1 MLTCLL
7 AIMVNE
13 KLINDNREIKQF
25 DKFEFIEQC
34 KCKVIDIKG
43 DSYMMDWHVIYRE
56 LTSKHN
62 YIKPNPPAT
71 EKQISDVEKSLGCK
85 LPNDLK
91 ELLLDMNGDNWLI
104 FSTEQITETN
114 LSARKLDCF
123 MPLDC
128 LLFFGGNGCG
138 DYYGYP
144 ITSQDGV
151 RNDNVF
157 MWDHEYD
164 NRIWKANNLEDA
176 IKKYYNDE
184 I

>member
-1 MLTCLL
+1 
-7 AIMVNE
+7 
-13 KLINDNREIKQF
+13 
-25 DKFEFIEQC
+25 
-34 KCKVIDIKG
+34 
-43 DSYMMDWHVIYRE
+43 MMDWNVVYKK

-71 EKQISDVEKSLGCK
+71 QKQITEVEKSMGCK
-85 LPNDLK
+85 LPTDLK
-91 ELLLDMNGDNWLI
+91 ELLLEMNGDNWLI

-114 LSARKLDCF
+114 LSVRKLDCY

-151 RNDNVF
+151 REDNVF
-157 MWDHEYD
+157 IWEHEYD
-164 NRIWKANNLEDA
+164 N
-176 IKKYYNDE
+176 
-184 I
+184 

>member
-1 MLTCLL
+1 MRGWNALY
-7 AIMVNE
+7 
-13 KLINDNREIKQF
+13 K
-25 DKFEFIEQC
+25 
-34 KCKVIDIKG
+34 
-43 DSYMMDWHVIYRE
+43 E

-71 EKQISDVEKSLGCK
+71 QKQIFDAEKSLGNR
-85 LPNDLK
+85 LPADLK
-91 ELLLDMNGDNWLI
+91 ELLLEMNGDSCLI
-104 FSTEQITETN
+104 FSVEQIVDTN
-114 LSARKLDCF
+114 LSVRKLDCC

-128 LLFFGGNGCG
+128 LLFFGSNGCG

-151 RNDNVF
+151 REDNVF
-157 MWDHEYD
+157 MWEHEYD
-164 NRIWKANNLEDA
+164 NRIWKANNLEDT

>member
-1 MLTCLL
+1 
-7 AIMVNE
+7 
-13 KLINDNREIKQF
+13 
-25 DKFEFIEQC
+25 
-34 KCKVIDIKG
+34 
-43 DSYMMDWHVIYRE
+43 
-56 LTSKHN
+56 
-62 YIKPNPPAT
+62 
-71 EKQISDVEKSLGCK
+71 
-85 LPNDLK
+85 
-91 ELLLDMNGDNWLI
+91 MNGDNWLI

-151 RNDNVF
+151 LNDNVF

>member
-1 MLTCLL
+1 
-7 AIMVNE
+7 
-13 KLINDNREIKQF
+13 
-25 DKFEFIEQC
+25 
-34 KCKVIDIKG
+34 
-43 DSYMMDWHVIYRE
+43 MDWNVIYEE
-56 LTSKHN
+56 LTSKNN
-62 YIKPNPPAT
+62 YIKPNPPAAQ
-71 EKQISDVEKSLGCK
+71 KQISDIEESLACK
-85 LPNDLK
+85 LPNNLM
-91 ELLLDMNGDNWLI
+91 ELLLQINGDNWFV

-114 LSARKLDCF
+114 LSVRKLGCF

-151 RNDNVF
+151 RDDSVF
-157 MWDHEYD
+157 VWEHEYD

-176 IKKYYNDE
+176 IKKYYKDE